1 LITFSCV
8 FFKNSIFLAFLYNDA
23 KIYLQRKYNIYQYAM
38 WSFKTELIAGNSY
51 FIELMK
57 GQSAANPLVKC
68 LRQVQRLADETI
80 KNPFE
85 DSSIEYNSATNAQ
98 HLDNLSEDIVRTI

>member
-1 LITFSCV
+1 
-8 FFKNSIFLAFLYNDA
+8 
-23 KIYLQRKYNIYQYAM
+23 M
-38 WSFKTELIAGNSY
+38 WSCKTELIAGNSY

-80 KNPFE
+80 TNPFE
-85 DSSIEYNSATNAQ
+85 EEVIEYNSATNAQ
-98 HLDNLSEDIVRTI
+98 QQNPQVNSVEDIVRTT

>member
-1 LITFSCV
+1 
-8 FFKNSIFLAFLYNDA
+8 
-23 KIYLQRKYNIYQYAM
+23 M
-38 WSFKTELIAGNSY
+38 WSYKTELIAGNSY
-51 FIELMK
+51 FIKLME

-85 DSSIEYNSATNAQ
+85 EEIEYNSATNAQ
-98 HLDNLSEDIVRTI
+98 HQELQINSDEDIVRTV

>member
-1 LITFSCV
+1 M
-8 FFKNSIFLAFLYNDA
+8 IFEIFNA
-23 KIYLQRKYNIYQYAM
+23 KIYLDRKYKIYQYAM
-38 WSFKTELIAGNSY
+38 CSFKTELIAGNSY
-51 FIELMK
+51 FMKLIE

-85 DSSIEYNSATNAQ
+85 EEIEYNSATNAQ
-98 HLDNLSEDIVRTI
+98 HQELQTNLDEDIVRTI